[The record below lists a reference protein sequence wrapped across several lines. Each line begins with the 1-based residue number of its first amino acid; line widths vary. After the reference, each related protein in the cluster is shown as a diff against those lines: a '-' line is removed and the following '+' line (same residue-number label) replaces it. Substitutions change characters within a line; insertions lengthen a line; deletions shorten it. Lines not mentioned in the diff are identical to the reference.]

1 MRKGTWLGFFLLLAG
16 GSAAQAQVHPDV
28 RAARSVSHPLTV
40 EEAQVVLDTVRSQ
53 DQQPDEKPD
62 CSHLVH
68 ELYTLAGYP
77 YPYARS
83 LDLYV
88 GIRNFVRVARPQP
101 GDLIV
106 WRGHV
111 GIVVEPAEHSFYSS
125 VSDGLR
131 TEFYDQADWK
141 KRGRARFYRYVV
153 ANSPRLVLTR
163 NQPASANGNAEDDAD
178 SLSVPPTTNEDSGN
192 ARQPARP
199 ANRTAHSKK
208 NSTARRESASS
219 KATSEA
225 SDAPSN

>member
-1 MRKGTWLGFFLLLAG
+1 MLLAG
-16 GSAAQAQVHPDV
+16 GSAAQAQVHPNV
-28 RAARSVSHPLTV
+28 RATRSISHPLTV
-40 EEAQVVLDTVRSQ
+40 QEAQAVLDTVSSQ
-53 DQQPDEKPD
+53 GQQPEEQPD

-68 ELYTLAGYP
+68 QLYTLAGYP

-83 LDLYV
+83 IDLYV
-88 GIRNFVRVARPQP
+88 GIKNFVRVARPQP

-153 ANSPRLVLTR
+153 PNSPRLVLTR
-163 NQPASANGNAEDDAD
+163 NQPASTKGNAEGDAG
-178 SLSVPPTTNEDSGN
+178 SISASPSTNEDSGT
-192 ARQPARP
+192 AGQPARP
-199 ANRTAHSKK
+199 ANRTAHPKQI
-208 NSTARRESASS
+208 STALRESVSS
-219 KATSEA
+219 KATSET